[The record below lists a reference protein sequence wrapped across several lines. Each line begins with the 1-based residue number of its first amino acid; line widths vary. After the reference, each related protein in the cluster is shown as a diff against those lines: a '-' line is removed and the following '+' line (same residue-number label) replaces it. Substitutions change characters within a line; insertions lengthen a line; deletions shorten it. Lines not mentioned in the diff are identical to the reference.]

1 MARRPRDRGR
11 RPGSEEPGE
20 RVGALR
26 RPPHVLD
33 CPLRLCPSET
43 LGLVVTSPIRKS
55 FSASNLWA
63 RELLLAPR
71 SWSLSA
77 PSGLG
82 LSHARGRKPVEYRP
96 PARVIAVCCA
106 FHHLGLVGSHSHALA
121 LTLSLGPRCLVC
133 RHCSFLCS
141 VNHIGVS
148 PSVACTQDLRF
159 ISLVTLF
166 VVFSYSQS
174 LGSRS
179 HSRLVVQFQSLSV
192 S

>member
-1 MARRPRDRGR
+1 
-11 RPGSEEPGE
+11 
-20 RVGALR
+20 LQ
-26 RPPHVLD
+26 RPPRVLD
-33 CPLRLCPSET
+33 RPLRPCPSET
-43 LGLVVTSPIRKS
+43 LRLVITSPIS
-55 FSASNLWA
+55 LSISASNLRA

-82 LSHARGRKPVEYRP
+82 LSHARGCKPVEYRP
-96 PARVIAVCCA
+96 LARVIAVCCA
-106 FHHLGLVGSHSHALA
+106 LHHLGLVGSHSHALA

-159 ISLVTLF
+159 ISLVTLSF
-166 VVFSYSQS
+166 SVFSITRI
-174 LGSRS
+174 LITFAVGRS
-179 HSRLVVQFQSLSV
+179 VSVSLSLIQ
-192 S
+192 SHNRALSIS